1 MPLAATRRRA
11 PGISTAAVLRL
22 VPLLGLLYLI
32 AYLDRQNIGFAK
44 LQMVADLGVSEAAYG
59 LGASLFF
66 IGYLLFEIPSN
77 LILHKVGAR
86 RWFARIMLSWGAVT
100 MARPSRMVRCC
111 VSGLLTTSLR
121 GREHQ
126 TVPMA

>member
-1 MPLAATRRRA
+1 MQVQSPAVDGERIIRRA
-11 PGISTAAVLRL
+11 TLKL
-22 VPLLGLLYLI
+22 MPLLGLLYLI

-77 LILHKVGAR
+77 IMLDRVGA
-86 RWFARIMLSWGAVT
+86 
-100 MARPSRMVRCC
+100 PMVRTDHA
-111 VSGLLTTSLR
+111 VMGR
-121 GREHQ
+121 GDGCARLHPQ
-126 TVPMA
+126 HGHALHPALSARRL